1 MSKSQKFSCRLYNFI
16 FRDKLPSLKNKFFR
30 FLVYHCLFNFNKILL
45 MKMAGAKLT
54 FNTQIGRSNLFVAP
68 GNIEIGD
75 DVFIGRNNLF
85 QSRDKIIIGKH
96 VNISGYSFFLTG
108 SHDVRSSDFKS
119 IYAPI
124 KIGDYVWIGTNCTI
138 LPGVTIGD
146 GAVIGAGSV
155 VTKDIPSYKIAVG
168 SPAKPIADRMKNLNY
183 KIC

>member
-1 MSKSQKFSCRLYNFI
+1 MLRSQKFSCRLYDFI
-16 FRDKLPSLKNKFFR
+16 FCDKLPSLKNKFFR
-30 FLVYHCLFNFNKILL
+30 FFIYHCLFDFSKVVLI
-45 MKMAGAKLT
+45 KMSGGKAT
-54 FNTQIGRSNLFVAP
+54 FNTQIKRGNLFIVP
-68 GNIEIGD
+68 GNMEIGD
-75 DVFIGRNNLF
+75 DVFIGGNNLF
-85 QSRDKIIIGKH
+85 QSRDKIIVGSH
-96 VNISGYSFFLTG
+96 VNISGYSYFLTG

-138 LPGVTIGD
+138 LPGVTIGN

-168 SPAKPIADRMKNLNY
+168 SPAKPIADRTRDLNY